1 MKERG
6 RERHSMG
13 KTKQNKNWL
22 PLRQLYRGY
31 WKKFFGP
38 NRRLNT
44 CRRPQGKVSDTN
56 KDKDTATKLTIIYVH
71 LSIIILNIFKLL
83 SILTICDCVHVSPD
97 ALGGH

>member
-1 MKERG
+1 MFHGGGEK
-6 RERHSMG
+6 
-13 KTKQNKNWL
+13 KNKNWL
-22 PLRQLYRGY
+22 PLRQLYRRY

-56 KDKDTATKLTIIYVH
+56 EDKDTATKLTKIYAH

-83 SILTICDCVHVSPD
+83 LIFNYVCHV
-97 ALGGH
+97 